1 MKVYGTLA
9 AHHYNVQRNIEKIR
23 QILYKRTNV
32 RRNAEKIRQILYK
45 RTKVRRNAEKIR
57 QILYKVTNKTRTINI
72 TIIHGMGK
80 FYDTEKRRDK
90 TNTVRID

>member
-1 MKVYGTLA
+1 MEKRREDET
-9 AHHYNVQRNIEKIR
+9 NTVQI
-23 QILYKRTNV
+23 KRANV
-32 RRNAEKIRQILYK
+32 RRNVEKIRQILYK

-72 TIIHGMGK
+72 TTIIHGMGT
-80 FYDTEKRRDK
+80 FYADTEKRRDK

>member
-1 MKVYGTLA
+1 MEKRREDKTNTVQIKRT
-9 AHHYNVQRNIEKIR
+9 NVRRNVEKIR

-45 RTKVRRNAEKIR
+45 
-57 QILYKVTNKTRTINI
+57 VTNKTRTINI
-72 TIIHGMGK
+72 TTIIHGMGK